1 MFIYTKSKTFCI
13 FADVIKQTYTKD
25 MTESEQTQQQI
36 ERFLKKVAQKF
47 TANECDMPM
56 TDIHLR
62 VSQDSGDLM
71 AFDDSDDEI
80 TRCVIDQWIDNKS
93 DNFYQEAATLLRS
106 ELNRFKD
113 VIENMSIMKPYSFI
127 LEDDDRNNISEL
139 YLVDDD
145 IVIIGGDLMHD
156 LDKDLDCFLNDLL
169 NKEE

>member
-1 MFIYTKSKTFCI
+1 
-13 FADVIKQTYTKD
+13 
-25 MTESEQTQQQI
+25 MTETEQTQQQI
-36 ERFLKKVAQKF
+36 ERFLRKVAQKF
-47 TANECDMPM
+47 TANDCDMPM

-80 TRCVIDQWIDNKS
+80 TRCVISQWIDNKS
-93 DNFYQEAATLLRS
+93 DNFYQEVATILRS
-106 ELNRFKD
+106 ELNRIKC

-145 IVIIGGDLMHD
+145 FVIIGGDFMHD
-156 LDKDLDCFLNDLL
+156 LDNDLDNFLKDLLSD
-169 NKEE
+169 EE

>member
-1 MFIYTKSKTFCI
+1 MIGT
-13 FADVIKQTYTKD
+13 
-25 MTESEQTQQQI
+25 EQTQQQI

-47 TANECDMPM
+47 TANDCDMPM

-80 TRCVIDQWIDNKS
+80 TRCVIGQWIDNKS
-93 DNFYQEAATLLRS
+93 DNFYQETVCILRS
-106 ELNRFKD
+106 EINRIKD

-156 LDKDLDCFLNDLL
+156 LDKDLDSFLNDLL

>member
-1 MFIYTKSKTFCI
+1 MIG
-13 FADVIKQTYTKD
+13 
-25 MTESEQTQQQI
+25 TEQIQQQI

-47 TANECDMPM
+47 TANDCDMPM

-93 DNFYQEAATLLRS
+93 DNFYQEATCILRS
-106 ELNRFKD
+106 EINRIKD

>member
-1 MFIYTKSKTFCI
+1 MII
-13 FADVIKQTYTKD
+13 
-25 MTESEQTQQQI
+25 
-36 ERFLKKVAQKF
+36 
-47 TANECDMPM
+47 
-56 TDIHLR
+56 
-62 VSQDSGDLM
+62 
-71 AFDDSDDEI
+71 
-80 TRCVIDQWIDNKS
+80 
-93 DNFYQEAATLLRS
+93 FYQEAACILRS
-106 ELNRFKD
+106 EINRIKD